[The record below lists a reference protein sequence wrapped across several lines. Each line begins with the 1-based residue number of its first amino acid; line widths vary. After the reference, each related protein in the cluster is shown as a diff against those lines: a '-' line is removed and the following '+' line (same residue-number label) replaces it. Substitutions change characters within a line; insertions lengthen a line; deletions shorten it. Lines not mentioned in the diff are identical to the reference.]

1 MQQVTRNDIAGIVR
15 KQNIRL
21 DWDNF
26 DFETNLSELGADSL
40 DMIGILFAIQEKYN
54 IKISDESIASGRWLS
69 VAKMVDQI
77 NATLRTK

>member
-1 MQQVTRNDIAGIVR
+1 MQQVTRDDIADIVR
-15 KQNIRL
+15 QQKIRL

-26 DFETNLSELGADSL
+26 DFETNLTEQGADSL

-54 IKISDESIASGRWLS
+54 LKISEESIANGLWLS

-77 NATLRTK
+77 NETLQEK

>member
-1 MQQVTRNDIAGIVR
+1 MQQVTRDDIADIVR
-15 KQNIRL
+15 QQKIRL

-26 DFETNLSELGADSL
+26 DFETNLTEQGADSL

-54 IKISDESIASGRWLS
+54 IKISDESIANGLWLS

-77 NATLRTK
+77 NATLQKK

>member
-1 MQQVTRNDIAGIVR
+1 MQQVTRDDIADIVR
-15 KQNIRL
+15 QQKIRL

-26 DFETNLSELGADSL
+26 DFETNLTELGADSL

-54 IKISDESIASGRWLS
+54 LKISEESIANGLWLS

-77 NATLRTK
+77 NATLQAK

>member
-1 MQQVTRNDIAGIVR
+1 MQQVTRDDIADIVR
-15 KQNIRL
+15 QQKIRL

-26 DFETNLSELGADSL
+26 DFETNLTEQGADSL

-54 IKISDESIASGRWLS
+54 IKISDESIANGLWLS

-77 NATLRTK
+77 NATLQEK

>member
-1 MQQVTRNDIAGIVR
+1 MQQVTRDDIANIVR
-15 KQNIRL
+15 QQKIRL

-26 DFETNLSELGADSL
+26 DFETNLTEQGADSL

-54 IKISDESIASGRWLS
+54 IKISDESIANGRWLS

-77 NATLRTK
+77 NATLQEK